1 LRDVVFLSSDN
12 INAQTGAA
20 KFARLLISK
29 PERWKN
35 QGLNLH
41 SISNSSSFLNEEVYR
56 KSIKFQIKQLIKNIL
71 GKTRTGKKVRFFSY
85 QINRLGKTPIE
96 KIGLY
101 THKDTCF
108 ILNDFRV
115 AWNFYKKYSGKYRT
129 IFIMHNSGDMLS
141 MLKTEMQE
149 KEIRSFLR
157 ECEKTI
163 LRSADILI
171 FVSEIAQKNFIS
183 LHPEYENKTRTI
195 YIGMEKGCRCVRA
208 QSEVIKF
215 VTVGSVCKRKN
226 QILAIKAIEQLKEAN
241 IQLTVVGGGPELA
254 RCQEYVMNHSLDSK
268 VKFTGATNEVDEV
281 LRQNDI
287 FIMTS
292 KDEGLPVAAQEAMAA
307 GLPLILTDVG
317 GCRELISGNGFVIRP
332 VLEDVIQSMIF
343 FIEQP
348 CRISEYGDKSF
359 KLYHSRFALE
369 NMIDGYIKAVKA
381 IS

>member
-1 LRDVVFLSSDN
+1 MRDVVFLSSDN

-29 PERWKN
+29 PETWKN
-35 QGLNLH
+35 QDLNLH

-56 KSIKFQIKQLIKNIL
+56 KTIKFQIKQLIKNIL
-71 GKTRTGKKVRFFSY
+71 GKTKAGKRVRFFSY

-96 KIGLY
+96 KIEPY

-115 AWNFYKKYSGKYRT
+115 AWNFYKKYSDKYKT

-141 MLKTEMQE
+141 MLKSEMHE

-157 ECEKTI
+157 ECEKII
-163 LRSADILI
+163 LSSANILV
-171 FVSEIAQKNFIS
+171 FVSEIARKNFIS
-183 LHPEYENKTRTI
+183 VHPECENKTRTI
-195 YIGMEKGCRCVRA
+195 YIGMEKGCRCVRTHL
-208 QSEVIKF
+208 EVIKF

-226 QILAIKAIEQLKEAN
+226 QILAIKAIEQLKGVN
-241 IQLTVVGGGPELA
+241 VQLTVVGGGPELA

-281 LRQNDI
+281 LKQNDV

-317 GCRELISGNGFVIRP
+317 GCRELISCNGIVIRP

-343 FIEQP
+343 FIEHP
-348 CRISEYGDKSF
+348 CKISEYGDKSF
-359 KLYHSRFALE
+359 ELFHSRFALE